1 MSCTYVT
8 SCLACTIRNN
18 LILMVEQENGYWAGK
33 WILPGGKLELGETLE
48 DCAAR
53 ECYEETHVKV
63 TISRQ
68 IKAYVS
74 YDANTE
80 WDKQVVL
87 ICFEAQHVS
96 GFPSAGRGV
105 TGSKWIDLD
114 KIWEMNRRDRA
125 VPDIIVRM
133 IEDTLERRHHVTGPR
148 ERVT

>member
-1 MSCTYVT
+1 MMSHTYVT

-18 LILMVEQENGYWAGK
+18 LVLMVEQEDGYWAGK

-74 YDANTE
+74 YDANTK
-80 WDKQVVL
+80 WDEQVVL
-87 ICFEAQHVS
+87 ICFEARYVS
-96 GFPSAGRGV
+96 GFPNAGSGV
-105 TGSKWIDLD
+105 TAAKWIDLD
-114 KIWEMNRRDRA
+114 KIKAMNQHDRA
-125 VPDIIVRM
+125 VPDIIVGM
-133 IEDTLERRHHVTGPR
+133 IDETLERRYQARNVH
-148 ERVT
+148 ERV